1 MEHPFIHNLDDK
13 SLDDLQN
20 AISDLNKKLTFAY
33 RVGNRALI
41 HQLTMALDSYRTAYG
56 KKMDDLIKKQSLIIK
71 IDVKK

>member
-41 HQLTMALDSYRTAYG
+41 HQLTMALDSYRTAYS
-56 KKMDDLIKKQSLIIK
+56 KKMDDLINKQSLNIK